1 MSKECQDAVGVVQTM
16 PSQHFKEKFQKLPY
30 ASIKMAHFQSCFSSS
45 YQPGA
50 WLICSGNCEDNWWL
64 GMQEKMRPP
73 VDTESQTASCPSS
86 YRGDPTQSVI
96 ADIFAIL
103 PGSQVITWRMWFLL
117 VSPTFLFLHFSF
129 QLDGNEDISIVNSQT
144 MHRCDKKLPKIT
156 MCSH

>member
-1 MSKECQDAVGVVQTM
+1 
-16 PSQHFKEKFQKLPY
+16 
-30 ASIKMAHFQSCFSSS
+30 
-45 YQPGA
+45 
-50 WLICSGNCEDNWWL
+50 
-64 GMQEKMRPP
+64 MQEKMRPP

-144 MHRCDKKLPKIT
+144 MHRCDKKLQKMTIY
-156 MCSH
+156 SHQSSEIPPPVYHSGDKLMYNINMSGMQRLHLSPRDRDAGQKVL